1 MLYIENTEGINSV
14 EVYDATG
21 KVIISDTYDSNLA
34 QIQLPL
40 IIKGVVM
47 IKVNSEVVKVA
58 I

>member
-1 MLYIENTEGINSV
+1 MLYIENTEDINSV

-21 KVIISDTYDSNLA
+21 KVIISDTYDSNLV